1 MQTIRRLSRTLILL
15 LLVSPL
21 CLPPAPHARA
31 TQQDEEQVAGTRDIQ
46 AVEAVRGRRPG
57 NGRRPRRPEFY
68 VVRRSASRKREA
80 VAAGAKK
87 TRRPPAEVQVGA
99 VRPGQFP
106 LGTPPKGKTFITLGI
121 TVWRV
126 RPAAAAG
133 GKARENAAELM
144 TVGQEEREYV
154 VTRLSDD
161 EPLAE
166 NDLIQISVE
175 YLPDVDGDAP
185 KSPPPPAYLYVVN
198 REQFGASPINARLIF
213 PTRAT
218 YEGDNR
224 LFRGK
229 IVTLPDPSRP
239 FRIKRGDEG
248 GRPQSFEVY
257 TFVLSP
263 VPLTLPGELG
273 RRAMELPLEL
283 VGGWEQRWSADV
295 MRADLRGGVGRT
307 REPSEASAGG
317 NTYEERSTVDTAEDL
332 TRDDPPPQTIFR
344 RVANPGEMMLVTI
357 KLPFKLSTAG
367 R

>member
-1 MQTIRRLSRTLILL
+1 M
-15 LLVSPL
+15 
-21 CLPPAPHARA
+21 RA
-31 TQQDEEQVAGTRDIQ
+31 AQQDEEQIAATRDIE
-46 AVEAVRGRRPG
+46 AVEAVRGRRTG

-68 VVRRSASRKREA
+68 VSRPSASRKRGA
-80 VAAGAKK
+80 VAAGGKK
-87 TRRPPAEVQVGA
+87 TGRQSAEVQVSA
-99 VRPGQFP
+99 VKPGQFP

-126 RPAAAAG
+126 RPAAR
-133 GKARENAAELM
+133 GKARETVAERM
-144 TVGQEEREYV
+144 TVDQEEREFV
-154 VTRLSDD
+154 ATRLSDD

-175 YLPDVDGDAP
+175 YLPDVAGDAP

-198 REQFGASPINARLIF
+198 REQFGATPLNARLIF

-239 FRIKRGDEG
+239 FRIKRSDEG
-248 GRPQSFEVY
+248 DRPQSFEVY
-257 TFVLSP
+257 TFILSP
-263 VPLTLPGELG
+263 VPLTLPWELG

-283 VGGWEQRWSADV
+283 VGGWEQRWNADV
-295 MRADLRGGVGRT
+295 IRADLKGGLGRT
-307 REPSEASAGG
+307 REPSEASASG
-317 NTYEERSTVDTAEDL
+317 NTYEVRSTVDTAEDL

-344 RVANPGEMMLVTI
+344 RVANPGETMLVTI
-357 KLPFKLSTAG
+357 KLPFKQSAAK